1 MADAM
6 EVAISFGEVLDKIT
20 ILEIKSARI
29 KDQHK
34 LENVHQELNELGEAW
49 EDEIPDSPEVA
60 ELRGQLRSINEQLW
74 DIEDSIRDHEKSQDF
89 GPAFIEL
96 ARSVYLTNDRRAAI
110 KKEVNVLLGSRLIE
124 EKSYSAY

>member
-89 GPAFIEL
+89 GAVFIEL